1 MHFPHFNFCLTM
13 SKNGGIIIKLSD
25 ERPGTAAKNE
35 NVFGLRKDKFAEIFK
50 KPKKVLDKPDDK

>member
-1 MHFPHFNFCLTM
+1 M

-25 ERPGTAAKNE
+25 ERPGTAAKNG

-50 KPKKVLDKPDDK
+50 KAEKVLDKPDDK